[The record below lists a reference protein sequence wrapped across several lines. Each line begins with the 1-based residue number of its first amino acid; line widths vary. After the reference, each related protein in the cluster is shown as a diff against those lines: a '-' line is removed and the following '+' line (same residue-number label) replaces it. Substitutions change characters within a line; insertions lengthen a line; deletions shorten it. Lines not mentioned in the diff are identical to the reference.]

1 MHTHHVQHS
10 AINVL
15 QNALSQ
21 TLNTPFFN
29 AEAAYNLREK
39 AMPKRQKNLHIQ
51 TYILER
57 NAADRTEVEAFIAR
71 VFAKAYGANVQL
83 FMPQLVALRDENN
96 ALVAAFG
103 LRKATTEPLFLE
115 QYLDVPIEQLLSAS
129 LSIATS
135 RTQITEI
142 GNLAVENPRNA
153 GALIA
158 AVIDYSLTSG
168 VQWCV
173 CTAHHT
179 LQNALIKGGREVTAL
194 QMADKNRLSPQALAT
209 WGTYYQNNPQI
220 VAVRGVI

>member
-1 MHTHHVQHS
+1 MNPHLMQHS

-15 QNALSQ
+15 QSALNQ
-21 TLNTPFFN
+21 TLHTAFFN
-29 AEAAYNLREK
+29 ADAAYALK
-39 AMPKRQKNLHIQ
+39 DKTVAKRQKNMQIQ
-51 TYILER
+51 TAILTRE
-57 NAADRTEVEAFIAR
+57 ASDRAEVEAFIAR
-71 VFAKAYGANVQL
+71 VFAKAYGANVQH

-103 LRKATTEPLFLE
+103 LRKAAAEPLFLE

-129 LSIATS
+129 LGVAAN

-194 QMADKNRLSPQALAT
+194 QMADKNRLSPQALAA